1 MRELAML
8 KPQMT
13 DEELWAL
20 LPTLGM
26 EEVPAFLTHG
36 ATKEQHVLKLLTRRD
51 VSEEAL
57 GLVAHS
63 RWAGTLRIQFAL
75 VNHRNTPLVESMNLV
90 KFLFWRDL
98 NQITQNFQ
106 VPSEVRH
113 RAESVLFQ
121 RLPAMAIG
129 EKISLAR
136 LAGGQVLKTLRLEKD
151 PQIVQALLE
160 NPRLVEEDVLYLVC
174 QPRTPAPVL
183 ESVARDP
190 KWSARR
196 EVRLALLRNAKT
208 PLASAIT
215 FISSLTTVELKGLVN
230 DAKVPLAV
238 RRMIEKRL
246 GKG

>member
-1 MRELAML
+1 ML
-8 KPQMT
+8 MPQMT

-20 LPTLGM
+20 MPTLGM
-26 EEVPAFLTHG
+26 DDVPAFLTHG

-51 VSEEAL
+51 VSGQAL
-57 GLVAHS
+57 GLIAHS

-75 VNHRNTPLVESMNLV
+75 VNHPNTPPAEAMNFV

-98 NQITQNFQ
+98 NQITQNFLL
-106 VPSEVRH
+106 PTEVRH
-113 RAESVLFQ
+113 RAENVLFQ

-151 PQIVQALLE
+151 PKIIQALLE
-160 NPRLVEEDVLYLVC
+160 NSRLVEEDVLYLVS
-174 QPRTPAPVL
+174 QARTPAPVL

-196 EVRLALLRNAKT
+196 EVRIALLRNGRT
-208 PLASAIT
+208 PLSAAVT
-215 FISSLTTVELKGLVN
+215 FISSLTSVELKGLVN

>member
-1 MRELAML
+1 ML
-8 KPQMT
+8 QPQMT
-13 DEELWAL
+13 DEELWTL

-26 EEVPAFLTHG
+26 EDVPSLLEHRA
-36 ATKEQHVLKLLTRRD
+36 AKEQHVLKLLTRRD
-51 VSEEAL
+51 VSSEAL

-75 VNHRNTPLVESMNLV
+75 VSHPNTPLAEAMNLV

-98 NQITQNFQ
+98 NLVAQNFLL
-106 VPSEVRH
+106 PTEVRH

-121 RLPAMAIG
+121 RLPAMAVG

-136 LAGGQVLKTLRLEKD
+136 LAAGQVLKALRLDKD
-151 PQIVQALLE
+151 PKIIQALLE
-160 NPRLVEEDVLYLVC
+160 NPRLVEEDVLYLVS
-174 QPRTPAPVL
+174 QARTPAPVL

-190 KWSARR
+190 KWAARR
-196 EVRLALLRNAKT
+196 EVRIALLRNAKT
-208 PLASAIT
+208 PLAAAIT

-246 GKG
+246 GKS